1 MLRNL
6 DIQNIAVIDRLSCG
20 LEDGM
25 TVLTGETGAGKSII
39 IDSINMILGA
49 RTNKMLVRYGA
60 DKALVQAMFSV
71 NGEVV
76 DKLAVNGIETEN
88 NEVFISREITA
99 DGKSIARINGVMAPQ
114 NILREISGLLINIHG
129 QQDNQALLTSVRHV
143 EFLDAFARDG
153 AALTE
158 YRQLYGEMRALEKRL
173 SALSM
178 DEQERLRRID
188 LLEYQI
194 TELEKADLK
203 PDEKETLLEQRK
215 KITNSEKIA
224 GAVAAA
230 CGTLYEGEQGAAY
243 DAVCAAVAAVSEIA
257 DMDENLQAVLER
269 LTDMQ
274 YAIED
279 AVHELKAFGSA
290 VEFDGRALD
299 DIEQRLDLIWR
310 MEKKYGGSTEA
321 ALEYFEAASAE
332 LVEISDSENKISEL
346 SAELE
351 TIRTALRTAGQ
362 KLTAA
367 RKRAGN
373 VLSGRIQEALEE
385 LDMPKAEFSVQIL
398 PRLDF
403 AANGMDEVEF
413 LISPNPG
420 EPLKPLVRIA
430 SGGELSRVMLAM
442 KSVLADTDNVDTLI
456 FDEIDTGVS
465 GSAAQKIAQKLSEL
479 GAKKQVI
486 CISHQPQLAAAA
498 DHHFLIRK
506 AEQDGRTATAIT
518 LLDEA
523 GREKELARMIDGDNL
538 TETAINHAREMR
550 KNARRRL

>member
-1 MLRNL
+1 M
-6 DIQNIAVIDRLSCG
+6 
-20 LEDGM
+20 
-25 TVLTGETGAGKSII
+25 K
-39 IDSINMILGA
+39 
-49 RTNKMLVRYGA
+49 
-60 DKALVQAMFSV
+60 
-71 NGEVV
+71 
-76 DKLAVNGIETEN
+76 
-88 NEVFISREITA
+88 
-99 DGKSIARINGVMAPQ
+99 
-114 NILREISGLLINIHG
+114 
-129 QQDNQALLTSVRHV
+129 
-143 EFLDAFARDG
+143 
-153 AALTE
+153 
-158 YRQLYGEMRALEKRL
+158 
-173 SALSM
+173 
-178 DEQERLRRID
+178 
-188 LLEYQI
+188 
-194 TELEKADLK
+194 
-203 PDEKETLLEQRK
+203 KETLLEQRK
-215 KITNSEKIA
+215 KISNSEKIA

-486 CISHQPQLAAAA
+486 WHQPPAPAGCCCRPSFPDPQ
-498 DHHFLIRK
+498 
-506 AEQDGRTATAIT
+506 GG
-518 LLDEA
+518 A
-523 GREKELARMIDGDNL
+523 GRPYGNG
-538 TETAINHAREMR
+538 NHAVG
-550 KNARRRL
+550 